1 MSEDPKNEAKI
12 ELDIEDI
19 APRAQ
24 DVDDAAADD
33 VSGGWFRSYGK
44 KKKYKSSEG
53 IASKPSK
60 KSGKS
65 KKSAFDSISKSADL
79 KKMAKK
85 AKKSSSKLKKSG
97 KKESKKGKD

>member
-24 DVDDAAADD
+24 DVDEATADD
-33 VSGGWFRSYGK
+33 VSGGWFKKVKTTKFGK
-44 KKKYKSSEG
+44 KKLGKK
-53 IASKPSK
+53 KHSK

-65 KKSAFDSISKSADL
+65 EKSGFDSISKSAYL

-85 AKKSSSKLKKSG
+85 AKKSSSKLKTSG